1 MEKVSV
7 IVPIYN
13 VAKYLDRCIASIV
26 EQDYPNLEIIL
37 VNDGSTDDSLQ
48 ICAQYAEKDH
58 RIKIINQPNQG
69 RGAAR
74 NHGLDAATAPLVTF
88 VDGDDFILYNYVTTL
103 VKQKQHYQTD
113 IAQTAYMIYKP
124 KIDSY
129 YENSGLD
136 EDDTSLDGAYSPIE
150 WLQTHPFFANGM
162 TTQTGAR
169 LYDRQLF
176 KNIRFPEN
184 HLPFEDAYTSWQVTL
199 TANQISFENRLTY
212 AVTYGRPDSITN
224 TDHYGAIYHSVK
236 AKEEK
241 LAVMQAAGLQPTVL
255 LDDYLTDLEK
265 LKTMALK
272 NGDYSTWQRTT
283 SKLAIIKKYK
293 NKL

>member
-13 VAKYLDRCIASIV
+13 VAKYLDRCVASIV
-26 EQDYPNLEIIL
+26 EQDYANLEIIL

-48 ICAQYAEKDH
+48 ICAQYAAKDH
-58 RIKIINQPNQG
+58 RIKIINHPNQG

-88 VDGDDFILYNYVTTL
+88 VDGDDFILPNYVTTL
-103 VKQKQHYQTD
+103 VKQKQHYQTG
-113 IAQTAYMIYKP
+113 IAQTTYMIYRAKL
-124 KIDSY
+124 DNY
-129 YENSGLD
+129 YESRELKH
-136 EDDTSLDGAYSPIE
+136 DDTSLDGVYSPAK
-150 WLQTHPFFANGM
+150 WLQTPPFFANGM
-162 TTQTGAR
+162 TSQTGAR

-184 HLPFEDAYTSWQVTL
+184 HLPFEDGYTSWQVTL
-199 TANQISFENRLTY
+199 LSNKISFENRPTY
-212 AVTYGRPDSITN
+212 VITYDRPDSITN

-241 LAVMQAAGLQPTVL
+241 LTVMQAAGLHPSTL
-255 LDDYLTDLEK
+255 INDYLTDLEK

-283 SKLAIIKKYK
+283 SKLAIIEKYK
-293 NKL
+293 K